1 IREDKGK
8 SGDAVAAAL
17 KWSPSKISRYER
29 ARTGLRPREV
39 ERLLDYYQITGSHR
53 ELLLRLAEDATQKGW
68 WEEFTDSLSED
79 YKQFIGL
86 EHEAASMS
94 IWHVDVVPGLLQT
107 EDYARHIISSYSRV
121 EPIPPAMIERLV
133 RVRMRRQQ
141 VLNHDGLQLSVVL
154 DESVLKR
161 RIGDDTGMYDQLRRL
176 AREAERPNLTLQILP
191 LNARHVIFGE
201 SFAIFGFGYDS
212 EAMMQDVVITEQ
224 LRNSFILE
232 GERETYLHR
241 IAFQMLADASLDPVK
256 SRELILD
263 TAESCWSGARR
274 PAHVSPPGGPPGR
287 QVVAQPPLAGGEHHP
302 ARPRPARAL
311 VAGQARDRVGGFRGE
326 RRGQNRAVLDRL
338 AGSLPEVREHRMR
351 GVAQDGDPAARP
363 PRDRVAIVKRPLVP
377 GARGGEQAEQGLVP
391 AGITLEHLLAA
402 ALRDPRL
409 VPVAGIV
416 VVADN
421 VDQFLAPQRVQHD
434 RAVRAEP
441 LGPVGGRT
449 DAADGF
455 GPDDAAIADLP
466 GEPGVVRAE
475 QAGAHR

>member
-1 IREDKGK
+1 MIAPGSPTVRRRRLAAELRGIREDKGK

-79 YKQFIGL
+79 YQQFIGL

-201 SFAIFGFGYDS
+201 SFAIFGFGYHS

-224 LRNSFILE
+224 LKNSFILE

-263 TAESCWSGARR
+263 TAESSWSGARR
-274 PAHVSPPGGPPGR
+274 PAHV
-287 QVVAQPPLAGGEHHP
+287 
-302 ARPRPARAL
+302 
-311 VAGQARDRVGGFRGE
+311 
-326 RRGQNRAVLDRL
+326 
-338 AGSLPEVREHRMR
+338 
-351 GVAQDGDPAARP
+351 
-363 PRDRVAIVKRPLVP
+363 
-377 GARGGEQAEQGLVP
+377 
-391 AGITLEHLLAA
+391 
-402 ALRDPRL
+402 
-409 VPVAGIV
+409 
-416 VVADN
+416 
-421 VDQFLAPQRVQHD
+421 
-434 RAVRAEP
+434 
-441 LGPVGGRT
+441 
-449 DAADGF
+449 
-455 GPDDAAIADLP
+455 
-466 GEPGVVRAE
+466 
-475 QAGAHR
+475 